1 MVSIYRA
8 TLIKHGERGEMEPPL
23 AWEDETTTLAQFA
36 TDNGFPNPLQVIETK
51 NPLIEDAQVFAAV
64 SGVYPEFLLTVRAF
78 DEWYCVVAWDLM
90 DLFEAL
96 YTFRLTLVEEL

>member
-1 MVSIYRA
+1 MVNIYRA
-8 TLIKHGERGEMEPPL
+8 TLIKHNERSAMAPPL
-23 AWEDETTTLAQFA
+23 AWEDETTTLDQFA
-36 TDNGFPNPLQVIETK
+36 TDNGFPNLLQLIQTK
-51 NPLIEDAQVFAAV
+51 NPLIEEARVFAAV

-96 YTFRLTLVEEL
+96 YTFRLTLAEEP